1 MGTVHIE
8 KDITPGEEHRRA
20 AWQACGRCKVC
31 YERQVCRGADPT
43 AAGSDT
49 DP

>member
-8 KDITPGEEHRRA
+8 KNIAPGEEHWCKAR
-20 AWQACGRCKVC
+20 QACWRCKVC
-31 YERQVCRGADPT
+31 YERPVCQGTGAT
-43 AAGSDT
+43 ATGSDT